1 MALIEITE
9 ADPRWPGEFEAV
21 ASALDDALGALAV
34 RIDHIGSTAV
44 PGLAAKDI
52 IDVQVTV
59 DSFGEDVV
67 DALVTAGFSHQTHI
81 TNDLLTGCD
90 DPAELRKFLFRERSG
105 ERRANIHVRQ
115 AGRANQRY
123 ALLFRDHLRADDV
136 VRDAYAE
143 LKRVLARE
151 YPDDADG
158 YYDVKDP
165 AMDIIY
171 RGAEHWAAATG
182 WTL

>member
-1 MALIEITE
+1 MPLIEITD
-9 ADPRWPGEFEAV
+9 ADPGWPGEYEAIARLLV
-21 ASALDDALGALAV
+21 DALGPLALRV
-34 RIDHIGSTAV
+34 DHIGSTAV
-44 PGLAAKDI
+44 PGLAAKDV
-52 IDVQVTV
+52 IDVQITV
-59 DSFGEDVV
+59 ATLGVEVV
-67 DALVTAGFSHQTHI
+67 DTLTAAGFAHQGHI
-81 TNDLLTGCD
+81 TNDVLTGCD
-90 DPAELRKFLFRERSG
+90 DPAELRKMLFRERPG
-105 ERRANIHVRQ
+105 DRRANIHVRE

-123 ALLFRDHLRADDV
+123 ALLFRDHLRTDEV